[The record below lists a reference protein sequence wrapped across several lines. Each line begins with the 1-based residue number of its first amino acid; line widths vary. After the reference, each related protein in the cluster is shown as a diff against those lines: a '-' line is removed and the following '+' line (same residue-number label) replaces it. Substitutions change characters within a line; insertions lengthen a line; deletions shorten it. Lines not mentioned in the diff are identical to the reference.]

1 MAASSRTHLSV
12 LDGVLLIVGL
22 IIGTSILR
30 VPASIAQQTTGP
42 QQLLGVVVLGALF
55 ALCGAYCYAQLS
67 RRYPERG
74 GEYAYLHQA
83 LGAPVSFLFIWAR
96 TAVLQTG
103 SIAATVYIFG
113 DYATK
118 LVPLGPYSTVL
129 YALLA
134 VLGLSLLNAVGLR
147 LGKAAQNL
155 LTAGKIG
162 GLLLIV
168 AAGMMAHE
176 PAAAPMA
183 TAGAGSATPA
193 LGLAMV
199 FVLYAYGGWNE
210 ASYLA
215 GDVKRGPRDLAL
227 VLFISVA
234 LVAVAYVVVHLAYLR
249 ALGFEGLR
257 ASPVPAAEV
266 VSHTFGRGAETA
278 VSMLAALIALGTAN
292 ATIFTGSRGLQA
304 MGADHPSLSCL
315 GRCDERRRAPVPA
328 FALQGLVAVGVVVLA
343 GVLGRGGQSFE
354 VAVAYTAPAFWGF
367 MGLIG
372 LVAVGQALRPGDG
385 QRAQPA
391 LLACALIFVAMDAY
405 MLHSSIAYAGRGAL
419 LGLLVVAAGVP
430 VYLAVSWQDARLARA
445 ELAVVAEASPI
456 DA

>member
-162 GLLLIV
+162 GLLLI
-168 AAGMMAHE
+168 
-176 PAAAPMA
+176 
-183 TAGAGSATPA
+183 SRCR
-193 LGLAMV
+193 GLACGLFHHMV
-199 FVLYAYGGWNE
+199 KSFARHDGDGWPGSWEGAVRFARGWRAECGG
-210 ASYLA
+210 
-215 GDVKRGPRDLAL
+215 V
-227 VLFISVA
+227 
-234 LVAVAYVVVHLAYLR
+234 
-249 ALGFEGLR
+249 R
-257 ASPVPAAEV
+257 ASA
-266 VSHTFGRGAETA
+266 GRAGGARA
-278 VSMLAALIALGTAN
+278 I
-292 ATIFTGSRGLQA
+292 
-304 MGADHPSLSCL
+304 DH
-315 GRCDERRRAPVPA
+315 GHGGGVRRQR
-328 FALQGLVAVGVVVLA
+328 
-343 GVLGRGGQSFE
+343 RGGQRQPDF
-354 VAVAYTAPAFWGF
+354 
-367 MGLIG
+367 
-372 LVAVGQALRPGDG
+372 LRPHPDPG
-385 QRAQPA
+385 
-391 LLACALIFVAMDAY
+391 
-405 MLHSSIAYAGRGAL
+405 
-419 LGLLVVAAGVP
+419 
-430 VYLAVSWQDARLARA
+430 
-445 ELAVVAEASPI
+445 
-456 DA
+456 